1 MRIYGKFSW
10 LTATQTMLLYTYIMI
25 NTIIK
30 KMVVILF
37 ATVLL
42 AACSVKNPALNL
54 GKKCLVKEDQVV
66 YSYVWLFDSELGLK
80 ATEEQCNQIAE

>member
-1 MRIYGKFSW
+1 MRIYGKFPW

-25 NTIIK
+25 NTMLK

-42 AACSVKNPALNL
+42 TACAVKNPALNL

-66 YSYVWLFDSELGLK
+66 YSYVWLFDSKTGLN
-80 ATEEQCNQIAE
+80 ATKEQCEQIAE

>member
-1 MRIYGKFSW
+1 
-10 LTATQTMLLYTYIMI
+10 MLLYTYIMI

-30 KMVVILF
+30 KLVVILF

-42 AACSVKNPALNL
+42 TACSVKNPALNL

-66 YSYVWLFDSELGLK
+66 YSYVWLFDSTQGLK
-80 ATEEQCNQIAE
+80 ATKEQCDQIAE